1 MRKLIIIIVF
11 VLVACAPPS
20 IKPVA
25 TDATDATTP
34 AATQTAQP
42 TATAPQSTATAY
54 TVSGSWYIR
63 ECASVH
69 CDVVRVALDGEQIAP
84 MLQTDNWY
92 RLADG
97 WINKGCCGDR

>member
-20 IKPVA
+20 IKPV
-25 TDATDATTP
+25 ATDATTP

-69 CDVVRVALDGEQIAP
+69 CDVVRVALDGEQITP
-84 MLQTDNWY
+84 MLETDNWY

-97 WINKGCCGDR
+97 WINKGCCGNR